1 MQFVDAQVDKSL
13 GNIRENI
20 RKGAHQK
27 HISTSIVDP
36 LKEMKKSGK
45 ILHFSLRI
53 LISIFNLLIKT
64 QTLTCRKELT
74 SSNIL
79 SNWQRPTKL
88 ASISSGQTRSNQVV
102 LLLRN
107 MVGSL
112 QHSSLPRV
120 YLATLSKLSI
130 LCTSTFQTYSKI

>member
-45 ILHFSLRI
+45 IQDFLPCFFKFSIPQLRSKRSRVKKNSPAQISGRIGKSQRNSPQSALVKREAVKSYYCSEVWLVVYSIVVYHVYTWLH
-53 LISIFNLLIKT
+53 
-64 QTLTCRKELT
+64 CRNRRYYVHL
-74 SSNIL
+74 
-79 SNWQRPTKL
+79 
-88 ASISSGQTRSNQVV
+88 
-102 LLLRN
+102 
-107 MVGSL
+107 
-112 QHSSLPRV
+112 
-120 YLATLSKLSI
+120 
-130 LCTSTFQTYSKI
+130 KI

>member
-45 ILHFSLRI
+45 ILHSLLRI
-53 LISIFNLLIKT
+53 FNQFFNPLIKI
-64 QTLTCRKELT
+64 QTLMCRKELT
-74 SSNIL
+74 SSNIW
-79 SNWQRPTKL
+79 SNWQKPTKL
-88 ASISSGQTRSNQVV
+88 ASISSGQTRSSQVV

-112 QHSSLPRV
+112 RHSSLPRIF
-120 YLATLSKLSI
+120 LATLSKL
-130 LCTSTFQTYSKI
+130 CTSTFKIYSIIYKG